1 MNSLWIA
8 SGSRDM
14 IFVLICIVL
23 VCGLVVYQLMPKFL
37 SYSPSLISKN
47 RDSRELTHDG
57 ITDVLTQLGHPKFEG
72 VCYGFTLNWAL
83 AVAQGKESFFYR
95 QLHHLR
101 IHQFD
106 LPKTLQQIADKKESK
121 QSLSNDET
129 VIETLP
135 QLGKKICIAQDPL
148 QYKEKY
154 KKLVWQ
160 PDINSILKAINADSS
175 IAKHIFYKTHSFLN
189 QDEATEYLELL
200 KRTGIREDVA
210 VIISTADHAMGF
222 KLAGNVW
229 RFININDLYQQDKS
243 KPYFEFSSRNLVKE
257 LYRACAEN
265 LQGSRLT
272 VNTDFISI
280 HPEEKLSR
288 VLQNVFPV
296 FPVRTKTSY
305 PERLAFFSMA
315 ATQGDMNSVKKCI
328 HSGWSIFSRQR
339 LSDDSPILTAI
350 YLGRRDVVRAMLS
363 TSRHRVNQKRKNDSS
378 TLLHVACRYG
388 GSGIVEDLLN
398 IRGIKIDPQ
407 DSKGRTPLMY
417 ACKKSVVTDDR
428 KLFNLLLAKGA
439 SLSIKDNDGLTALDH
454 ALKNEHTLAIHMIE
468 ERLEKEACMQGNS
481 TPSRF
486 KFSET
491 KGTLFQRGVK
501 AIPYHSQQPGF
512 SMK

>member
-1 MNSLWIA
+1 
-8 SGSRDM
+8 
-14 IFVLICIVL
+14 
-23 VCGLVVYQLMPKFL
+23 
-37 SYSPSLISKN
+37 
-47 RDSRELTHDG
+47 
-57 ITDVLTQLGHPKFEG
+57 
-72 VCYGFTLNWAL
+72 
-83 AVAQGKESFFYR
+83 
-95 QLHHLR
+95 
-101 IHQFD
+101 
-106 LPKTLQQIADKKESK
+106 
-121 QSLSNDET
+121 
-129 VIETLP
+129 
-135 QLGKKICIAQDPL
+135 
-148 QYKEKY
+148 
-154 KKLVWQ
+154 
-160 PDINSILKAINADSS
+160 
-175 IAKHIFYKTHSFLN
+175 
-189 QDEATEYLELL
+189 
-200 KRTGIREDVA
+200 
-210 VIISTADHAMGF
+210 MGF

-468 ERLEKEACMQGNS
+468 ERLEKEACI
-481 TPSRF
+481 
-486 KFSET
+486 
-491 KGTLFQRGVK
+491 LD
-501 AIPYHSQQPGF
+501 A
-512 SMK
+512 